1 MPSVFL
7 SPSTQENNYY
17 VNGGTEE
24 QYMNLVCDQVIPYL
38 NSSGILYTRND
49 RTQTAAAAIRQANAG
64 NYGLYVAMHSNA
76 APEGQYGTKRGCDV
90 YYYQYGR
97 NSKRAAELFAANLRT
112 IYPLPQYVRT
122 VPTTTLGE
130 VTQTRAPAVLLEI
143 GFHDNVSDANWIKAN
158 ISNIAW
164 AIADGIL
171 RYFGLP
177 LAQPQQPQ
185 SARVSITSGTLNI
198 RSRPAL
204 NSRILASAPNG
215 SALTV
220 LGDLGDWY
228 VVRYGSVTGYAASR
242 FVTLT

>member
-38 NSSGILYTRND
+38 VSSGIAYTRND
-49 RTQTAAAAIRQANAG
+49 RNQSAAAAIRQANAG
-64 NYGLYVAMHSNA
+64 NYDLYVAMHSNA
-76 APEGQYGTKRGCDV
+76 APEGQYGTKRGCDI

-97 NSKRAAELFAANLRT
+97 NSQRAAELFAENLRA

-130 VTQTRAPAVLLEI
+130 VVRSRAPAVLLEI

-158 ISNIAW
+158 INQIAW
-164 AIADGIL
+164 AVADGIL

-185 SARVSITSGTLNI
+185 SARVSITSGTLNL
-198 RSRPAL
+198 RSRPSL
-204 NSRILASAPNG
+204 SGMILASLPNG
-215 SALTV
+215 QALTV
-220 LGDLGDWY
+220 LGTVDDWY
-228 VVRYGSVTGYAASR
+228 VVRYGSLTGYVVSR

>member
-38 NSSGILYTRND
+38 ISSGISYTRND
-49 RTQTAAAAIRQANAG
+49 RNQTAAAAIRQANAG
-64 NYGLYVAMHSNA
+64 YYDLYVAMHSNA

-90 YYYQYGR
+90 YYYRYGQ
-97 NSKRAAELFAANLRT
+97 NSKRAADLFAANLRV
-112 IYPLPQYVRT
+112 IYPLPQLVRT

-130 VTQTRAPAVLLEI
+130 VVQSRAPAVLLEI
-143 GFHDNVSDANWIKAN
+143 GFHDNVSDASWIKAN
-158 ISNIAW
+158 IAQIAW
-164 AIADGIL
+164 AVADGIL
-171 RYFGLP
+171 RYLGLP

-185 SARVSITSGTLNI
+185 TARVSIRTGTLNL
-198 RSRPAL
+198 RSRPSL
-204 NSRILASAPNG
+204 SGRILASLPNNEPI
-215 SALTV
+215 TV
-220 LGDLGDWY
+220 VGTLEDWY
-228 VVRYGSVTGYAASR
+228 VVRYGSLTGYAARR